1 MVACLIL
8 AFVAVAGAAYLAHG
22 KAAVVHQKN
31 RRTALEFANSR
42 LETLTG
48 MPYDALKNLTPG
60 SIQETFNLNGKL
72 LPMESVFVYSTV
84 VTNAIEVS
92 VSVAYRGDLPDDR
105 VSLTTLIAPK

>member
-1 MVACLIL
+1 
-8 AFVAVAGAAYLAHG
+8 
-22 KAAVVHQKN
+22 
-31 RRTALEFANSR
+31 
-42 LETLTG
+42 